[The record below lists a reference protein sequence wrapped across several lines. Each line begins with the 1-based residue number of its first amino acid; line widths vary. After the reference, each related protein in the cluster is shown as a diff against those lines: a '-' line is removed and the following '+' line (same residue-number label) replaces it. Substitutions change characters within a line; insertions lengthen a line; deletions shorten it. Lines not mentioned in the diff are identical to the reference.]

1 MITIFIRTVL
11 VYFIIVISMRLM
23 GKRQVGELQLS
34 ELTVTILLSE
44 LAAAPL
50 TDKNIPLAYA
60 IAAILLLLST
70 EVIISFVL
78 LRHPKLKVL
87 LTGKPS
93 MIICR
98 GKLVQKELTRQRL
111 CLSELLCALRQE
123 GIADISDVEYAIMEE
138 NGKLSVFPKAAVSPM
153 TPRAMGKNV
162 REDGI
167 AHALIIDGTVIP
179 RNLQSA
185 GWTPQ
190 MLERELRRR
199 SLEKDDIFLFSAND
213 SGTITLILKDT
224 KEDSGR

>member
-138 NGKLSVFPKAAVSPM
+138 NGKLSVFPPM

-167 AHALIIDGTVIP
+167 AHALIIDRTVIP

-199 SLEKDDIFLFSAND
+199 SLEKDDIFLFSVND